1 MKTNRSGAAIE
12 GNRGQKVREFSQG
25 HSGASV
31 NMTVDTEGNTE
42 GHEVIKPFSPRGEK
56 PSLRE
61 EKHE

>member
-42 GHEVIKPFSPRGEK
+42 GHEVIKPFSP
-56 PSLRE
+56 
-61 EKHE
+61 